1 MRSDSP
7 QLFFQDLTGRLLVP
21 AVYAGPVLHRLLYVC
36 WNSLHF
42 VLTLAA
48 AVVNVWDCILYAAF
62 NTDGYVLSKRYC
74 FMHLTSDMR
83 SMYFYDMVFVIDVL
97 LLHG

>member
-1 MRSDSP
+1 MQLYLLSYSVRSDSS

-21 AVYAGPVLHRLLYVC
+21 AVYAGPILHRLLYVC

-48 AVVNVWDCILYAAF
+48 AVVNVWDCIFICLHLIL
-62 NTDGYVLSKRYC
+62 TDMYYLKDIVLC
-74 FMHLTSDMR
+74 
-83 SMYFYDMVFVIDVL
+83 I
-97 LLHG
+97 